1 MRLSISN
8 IAWRGNNDLFMYEIL
23 RSYGYQGL
31 EIAPTRIFMEHPYS
45 HRAEAKHWATELKNE
60 YGLKISSIQ
69 SIWYGRQ
76 EKIFETENERRIL
89 VNYTKKAI
97 LFAESIG
104 CKNIVFGCPRNR
116 DTDNITGNMSIAIDF
131 FKELGDYAIKH
142 NTIVAIEAN
151 PLIYNTRFINTTE
164 QAVELIY
171 KVSSE
176 GVKLNV
182 DLGTIIYNKE
192 DIRYLRQVAEVI
204 NHIHISEPNLNII
217 ERRDMHKQLFALLKD
232 IDYQHFVS
240 IEMGN
245 KDSIEDVVRVL
256 EYVKSLNV

>member
-1 MRLSISN
+1 M
-8 IAWRGNNDLFMYEIL
+8 
-23 RSYGYQGL
+23 
-31 EIAPTRIFMEHPYS
+31 
-45 HRAEAKHWATELKNE
+45 
-60 YGLKISSIQ
+60 
-69 SIWYGRQ
+69 
-76 EKIFETENERRIL
+76 
-89 VNYTKKAI
+89 
-97 LFAESIG
+97 
-104 CKNIVFGCPRNR
+104 
-116 DTDNITGNMSIAIDF
+116 
-131 FKELGDYAIKH
+131 
-142 NTIVAIEAN
+142 
-151 PLIYNTRFINTTE
+151 
-164 QAVELIY
+164 IY

-204 NHIHISEPNLNII
+204 NHIHIS

>member
-1 MRLSISN
+1 
-8 IAWRGNNDLFMYEIL
+8 
-23 RSYGYQGL
+23 
-31 EIAPTRIFMEHPYS
+31 
-45 HRAEAKHWATELKNE
+45 
-60 YGLKISSIQ
+60 
-69 SIWYGRQ
+69 
-76 EKIFETENERRIL
+76 
-89 VNYTKKAI
+89 
-97 LFAESIG
+97 
-104 CKNIVFGCPRNR
+104 
-116 DTDNITGNMSIAIDF
+116 MSIAIDF

-151 PLIYNTRFINTTE
+151 PLIYNTRFVNTTE

-192 DIRYLRQVAEVI
+192 NIGYLRQVAEVI

-232 IDYQHFVS
+232 INYQHFVS

>member
-1 MRLSISN
+1 MI
-8 IAWRGNNDLFMYEIL
+8 
-23 RSYGYQGL
+23 
-31 EIAPTRIFMEHPYS
+31 
-45 HRAEAKHWATELKNE
+45 
-60 YGLKISSIQ
+60 
-69 SIWYGRQ
+69 
-76 EKIFETENERRIL
+76 
-89 VNYTKKAI
+89 
-97 LFAESIG
+97 
-104 CKNIVFGCPRNR
+104 
-116 DTDNITGNMSIAIDF
+116 

-232 IDYQHFVS
+232 IDYQH
-240 IEMGN
+240 
-245 KDSIEDVVRVL
+245 L
-256 EYVKSLNV
+256 CL